1 MSLIRRH
8 RIGNV
13 TVDRAVRG
21 DQITAEHLLP
31 VDQVLDFPV
40 VRLNDDQIK
49 AIRLGNWIP
58 WRTPIE
64 NLSTEPGTE
73 SFVLAADNNG
83 IVLALCHYEPGR
95 IKPKFY
101 LGEDE

>member
-1 MSLIRRH
+1 MIRRH

-21 DQITAEHLLP
+21 DALTPEHLLS

-40 VRLNDDQIK
+40 VRLNDDQVK
-49 AIRLGNWIP
+49 AIRLGNWVP
-58 WRTPIE
+58 WRTPVE
-64 NLSTEPGTE
+64 KLSTTPGAE
-73 SFVLAADNNG
+73 KFVFTADKNG
-83 IVLALCHYEPGR
+83 AVIGLGVYDPGR
-95 IKPKFY
+95 ICPKFY